1 MTKLDLNV
9 KRIEQLD
16 ENMLGYIT
24 GPLNVSLDYRVMD
37 ARKTGTEET
46 ARFSV

>member
-1 MTKLDLNV
+1 MLKESS
-9 KRIEQLD
+9 RID

-24 GPLNVSLDYRVMD
+24 GPLNVPLDYRVMD

-46 ARFSV
+46 EGFSV